1 MINVPLLPVIA
12 QGMTMALAGMTIGL
26 LAALVMS
33 KLISSLLYRVGERD
47 AWTFSLAP
55 LLFLAVA
62 LLASYLPA
70 RRATEVNPVDALK
83 GN

>member
-1 MINVPLLPVIA
+1 MRPPRQLMRRTVVLIA
-12 QGMTMALAGMTIGL
+12 WGIGLGLAGAIVLTR
-26 LAALVMS
+26 AFAQTMS
-33 KLISSLLYRVGERD
+33 QVGELD
-47 AWTFSLAP
+47 APTCVAVSV
-55 LLFLAVA
+55 FLAVVA